1 MITTFVLTNGMRV
14 IVALN
19 DKVPMVEVEI
29 VYQFD
34 PSAVPDGIPHLTEHL
49 LFETTANIANGDMD
63 RWFRQAGGSSAASTS
78 WDEIRIRD
86 LISSANLEWLVYI
99 EAERSL
105 RLCEGVTAENL
116 ENQRQVIAN
125 ELFSSVLQA
134 NGDVADR
141 LRRKSF
147 SLHPALSKEVMGQI
161 YNIES
166 SNVEDICS
174 FAEQWLQP
182 SQATWIV
189 SGDVEVERLQVL
201 LLSYFPSE
209 GVVSKNTIP
218 IVENEQHRWYTESD
232 QQRLLLVFAAPPTG
246 SQAETISDAIIHTL
260 SQPQTWNE
268 LSHMNH
274 IQGWSENRDYGGWMV
289 LSIETEHPQEA
300 LISLNQWL
308 QEPKINWLDWQE
320 QQQLI
325 STRYMETNDGRVA
338 LLHSC
343 VDHLSVE
350 RWEDCFTW
358 QQEQYFKVQ
367 PLTLWRQ
374 PWSIGILSKRR
385 GYGWVPTIGSME
397 NDSDVVGIH
406 CVC

>member
-1 MITTFVLTNGMRV
+1 MITTLVLTNGMRV
-14 IVALN
+14 IVAPN

-34 PSAVPDGIPHLTEHL
+34 PSSVPDGIPHLTEHL

-63 RWFRQAGGSSAASTS
+63 RWFRQAGGSSTASTN
-78 WDEIRIRD
+78 WDEIRIHD

-105 RLCEGVTAENL
+105 RLCQGVTAENL

-125 ELFSSVLQA
+125 EMFSSALQA
-134 NGDVADR
+134 NGEVADR

-161 YNIES
+161 YDIENS
-166 SNVEDICS
+166 SVEDICG
-174 FAEQWLQP
+174 FADQWLQP
-182 SQATWIV
+182 TKATWIV
-189 SGDVEVERLQVL
+189 SGDVEVERLQAL

-209 GVVSKNTIP
+209 GVVSNSTMP

-232 QQRLLLVFAAPPTG
+232 QQRLLLAFAAPPTG
-246 SQAETISDAIIHTL
+246 SQAESISDAIMYTL
-260 SQPQTWNE
+260 TQPQTWHE
-268 LSHMNH
+268 LPHLNH
-274 IQGWSENRDYGGWMV
+274 IQGWSENRDYGGLMV

-300 LISLNQWL
+300 LESLRQWL
-308 QEPKINWLDWQE
+308 QEPSVNWSAWQDR
-320 QQQLI
+320 QYLL

-343 VDHLSVE
+343 VDHLPVAQ
-350 RWEDCFTW
+350 WENCFTW
-358 QQEQYFKVQ
+358 QQKRYLELPTSHSLEVALAYWNIEQASW
-367 PLTLWRQ
+367 LWMGPDNWLNGERF
-374 PWSIGILSKRR
+374 
-385 GYGWVPTIGSME
+385 
-397 NDSDVVGIH
+397 
-406 CVC
+406 